1 MGKLFVLTNH
11 NINTGMM
18 RIPTTEKAVFIH
30 GNLVGRRMITKIST
44 MGDML
49 VNQRHHIP
57 QPIPQNQVH
66 NGVPQFNA
74 GRANNRF
81 RGEQIQFVD
90 GVPQVVQ
97 GAPIQGVEGH
107 CRPVVVPN
115 SSAIVTPVGNNNRP
129 FEVRPQYLGHLPEF
143 YGKRTEEPYLHI
155 ASFDSICQTIGVP
168 GFTKDEV
175 KLMLFQFTLKDKA
188 RQWFTTLPPGSIYTW
203 QEMQLLFLEEYY
215 TMNRTSEARD
225 AIRAF
230 QQHSGEPFHEAF
242 TRFKE
247 LLRKCLH
254 HEIQTWELIK
264 AFYDGLLPDDVRDL
278 IAISN
283 GTFLTNTEAAD
294 WAYLERQSATSKRQ
308 AQSSRRA
315 RSSSAK
321 SVDYEAEERVEK
333 LRQQNLLLERQ
344 VAQMNLGK
352 GGEVKPANTFAVCTE
367 CGELGHQVGECVVLG
382 GQTEEVN
389 QLYGEQKQYDMKSNT
404 YHPGLRNHPNFS
416 YGNSANQLN
425 PNFQVPNQG
434 GQQYQNRQGNYQ
446 QGGYQNRGQY
456 NQGPQADN
464 QQQNQGNY
472 QGSWRNQGNQQG
484 NSSGGGGDSS
494 DLKLDAIMSFMKDIQ
509 KDNEVRDKTLE
520 AMQKQ
525 LGITITPPSQLVE
538 EVVEDVGNRSDS
550 QHDRDPPRDERWES
564 FKQAKI
570 NLPLL
575 DAIKEN
581 PDQVEFLKELSTQK
595 RLHKFPKKLDLTANV
610 NAVLLGTLPPKLQD
624 PGAPIISV
632 QVGEFKIESA
642 LSDLGA
648 CVSILPG
655 SLYDQYDFGL
665 LQKVNTTV
673 VLADQT
679 PMCPRGIVRD
689 VIVKVE
695 DCYYPVDFLVLDCAT
710 SSKNTHSPV
719 ILGTPF
725 LATAHAIINC
735 VDGTVSMKFGDRE
748 LRLNVFSNATDPL
761 ITGEHSKA
769 ESGEGKFEVAER
781 KAVRKK
787 ESVAHEKF
795 KTNKG
800 KPRGRKKE
808 KKPPECD
815 NAKQR
820 LKLFGPMWNTVDDLL
835 EHWRGTYLEAVGRKH
850 PTRPP

>member
-1 MGKLFVLTNH
+1 
-11 NINTGMM
+11 
-18 RIPTTEKAVFIH
+18 
-30 GNLVGRRMITKIST
+30 
-44 MGDML
+44 
-49 VNQRHHIP
+49 
-57 QPIPQNQVH
+57 
-66 NGVPQFNA
+66 
-74 GRANNRF
+74 
-81 RGEQIQFVD
+81 
-90 GVPQVVQ
+90 
-97 GAPIQGVEGH
+97 
-107 CRPVVVPN
+107 
-115 SSAIVTPVGNNNRP
+115 
-129 FEVRPQYLGHLPEF
+129 
-143 YGKRTEEPYLHI
+143 
-155 ASFDSICQTIGVP
+155 
-168 GFTKDEV
+168 
-175 KLMLFQFTLKDKA
+175 MLFQFTLKDKA
-188 RQWFTTLPPGSIYTW
+188 RQWFATLPPGSIYTW
-203 QEMQLLFLEEYY
+203 QEMQQVFLEEYY

-247 LLRKCLH
+247 LLRKCPH

-333 LRQQNLLLERQ
+333 LRHQNLLLEHQ

-352 GGEVKPANTFAVCTE
+352 GGEVKTANIFAVCTE
-367 CGELGHQVGECVVLG
+367 CGELGHQVGECAVLG
-382 GQTEEVN
+382 GQTDEVN
-389 QLYGEQKQYDMKSNT
+389 QIYGERKQYDMKSNT

-416 YGNSANQLN
+416 YGNSTNQLN

-434 GQQYQNRQGNYQ
+434 GQQYQNRQGNYS

-456 NQGPQADN
+456 NQGPQANN
-464 QQQNQGNY
+464 QQQNQSNY

-494 DLKLDAIMSFMKDIQ
+494 DSKLDAIMSFMKDIQ
-509 KDNEVRDKTLE
+509 KDNEVRDKTSE

-525 LGITITPPSQLVE
+525 LGQLAEDLAQLRRDPGKLPSTTTVNPAHQSSSLTDGRNVHINAVSVRPTFDTGSVEVAPPSQVVE
-538 EVVEDVGNRSDS
+538 EVVEYVNTESDS
-550 QHDRDPPRDERWES
+550 QHDRDPPWDERWES

-575 DAIKEN
+575 DAIKES
-581 PDQVEFLKELSTQK
+581 PDHVECLKELSTQK
-595 RLHKFPKKLDLTANV
+595 RLHKFPKKLDLTTNV
-610 NAVLLGTLPPKLQD
+610 NAALLGTLPPKLQD

-632 QVGEFKIESA
+632 QVGEFKIKRA
-642 LSDLGA
+642 LLDLGA

-655 SLYDQYDFGL
+655 SLYDQYDFGP

-719 ILGTPF
+719 ILCRPF

-735 VDGTVSMKFGDRE
+735 VDGTVNAQKLKMVKKISLLQRRFIPNMS
-748 LRLNVFSNATDPL
+748 VFWL
-761 ITGEHSKA
+761 TGLKWQ
-769 ESGEGKFEVAER
+769 G
-781 KAVRKK
+781 
-787 ESVAHEKF
+787 
-795 KTNKG
+795 
-800 KPRGRKKE
+800 
-808 KKPPECD
+808 
-815 NAKQR
+815 AKQ
-820 LKLFGPMWNTVDDLL
+820 
-835 EHWRGTYLEAVGRKH
+835 
-850 PTRPP
+850 